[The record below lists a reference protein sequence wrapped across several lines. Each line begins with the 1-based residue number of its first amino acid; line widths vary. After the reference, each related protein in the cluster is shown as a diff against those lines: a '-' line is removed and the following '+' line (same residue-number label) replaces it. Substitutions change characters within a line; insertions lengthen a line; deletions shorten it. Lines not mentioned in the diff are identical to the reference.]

1 MSTRKSWTHLVPLAI
16 GAAAMALT
24 AQAGTLNHWNGGDD
38 DDEEE
43 LEFEEAHLYLE
54 LNDTDGDL
62 GIHGLIDGDAWKS
75 LRIENPRERVLLNA
89 WIRGALRRQGM
100 TEFFFESA
108 EPTFDELP
116 PAVFF
121 KRFPEGTYEIEGV
134 TLDGEEIEGE
144 VELSHV
150 LAGRPDYIMVNGEG
164 YADGCDGE
172 LPEVSV
178 PVTISWPAVTMSH
191 PTLGTTGVPVTVQ
204 QYELVAEIEREDETP
219 DVLHLKVDLP
229 GDEDAYSFELPEDF
243 TDMAEDE
250 MKFEIVVKLDNGN
263 QTAVESC
270 FALVEAE

>member
-1 MSTRKSWTHLVPLAI
+1 MKPTTGWKRLMPLAI
-16 GAAAMALT
+16 GAAAVAMT
-24 AQAGTLNHWNGGDD
+24 AQAGGRDHWWGGGDD
-38 DDEEE
+38 EEEE

-62 GIHGLIDGDAWKS
+62 GIHGLIDGGPWKY
-75 LRIENPRERVLLNA
+75 LEIEGPDERPLLNA
-89 WIRGALRRQGM
+89 LIRGTLRRQGM

-121 KRFPEGTYEIEGV
+121 RRFPEGTYEIEGI
-134 TLDGEEIEGE
+134 TLDGEELEGE

-150 LAGRPDYIMVNGEG
+150 LAGPAGGVMVNDE
-164 YADGCDGE
+164 AAAANCDVE
-172 LPEVSV
+172 LPTVSE
-178 PVTISWPAVTMSH
+178 PVSISWSAVTMSH

-219 DVLHLKVDLP
+219 DVLVFKADLP
-229 GDEDAYSFELPEDF
+229 GGEDSYSFELPEDF
-243 TDMAEDE
+243 TGMADGE
-250 MKFEIVVKLDNGN
+250 MKFEIVTKLDNGN

-270 FALVEAE
+270 FEIE